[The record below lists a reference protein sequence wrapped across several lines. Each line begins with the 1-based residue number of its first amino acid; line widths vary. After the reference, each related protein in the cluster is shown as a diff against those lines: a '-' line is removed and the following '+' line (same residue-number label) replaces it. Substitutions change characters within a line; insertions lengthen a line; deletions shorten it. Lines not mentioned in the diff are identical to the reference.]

1 MREAIDLYKQN
12 RSLIAKAHP
21 VYPTGLCRMADKGIL
36 SLGMLESESGVL
48 MLSVWKTGAEQSAEI
63 DLSKYVGE
71 NATLETVYPARAS
84 QAVTLQGSMLT
95 VSFPDCDSAV
105 WCKIIR

>member
-1 MREAIDLYKQN
+1 
-12 RSLIAKAHP
+12 
-21 VYPTGLCRMADKGIL
+21 
-36 SLGMLESESGVL
+36 
-48 MLSVWKTGAEQSAEI
+48 
-63 DLSKYVGE
+63 VGE